1 MPPAPAAATWLVPAL
16 SGAALSGFFLTMLH
30 HHKRARTDWCRPR
43 AERLAASDDDEA
55 DLQIPEEQ
63 LLVCR

>member
-1 MPPAPAAATWLVPAL
+1 MPPAPAAATWLVP
-16 SGAALSGFFLTMLH
+16 ALSGFFLTMLH